1 MYMSALTRAR
11 KITGKPN
18 LTTHADIREAIAELE
33 AENERPGV
41 GPSDGR
47 VTQIIYLQE
56 AAQELTAAQ
65 ERLQEQQRREALGE
79 TIRRERATLE
89 SLERQYAGD
98 RWGDRMLEKTLVW
111 FDAEGHRHT
120 RRYTTERGFL
130 RAYIR
135 LLEADADIWRA
146 D

>member
-1 MYMSALTRAR
+1 MYMSALDRAR

-33 AENERPGV
+33 ADNERT

-56 AAQELTAAQ
+56 AAQELTATQ
-65 ERLQEQQRREALGE
+65 GRLQEQQRREALGE
-79 TIRRERATLE
+79 TIRREKATLA

-111 FDAEGHRHT
+111 FDDEGHRHT

-135 LLEADADIWRA
+135 LLEADANIWRA

>member
-1 MYMSALTRAR
+1 MYMSALDKAR
-11 KITGKPN
+11 KITGKPD

-33 AENERPGV
+33 KENERT

-47 VTQIIYLQE
+47 VTQIICLQE

-65 ERLQEQQRREALGE
+65 ERERERERLAVLGE

-89 SLERQYAGD
+89 ALERQYTGD

-130 RAYIR
+130 KAYIR
-135 LLEADADIWRA
+135 LLEADANIWRA